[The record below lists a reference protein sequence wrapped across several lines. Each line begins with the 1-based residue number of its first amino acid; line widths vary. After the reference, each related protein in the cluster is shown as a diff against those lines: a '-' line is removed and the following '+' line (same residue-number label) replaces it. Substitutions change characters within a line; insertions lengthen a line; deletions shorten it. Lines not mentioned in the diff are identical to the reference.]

1 MGKTNEEL
9 ADLGSSLCAEDGEK
23 KKASH
28 RMSPDPDTATWTPGT
43 GLGPVTALGTL
54 RAAKGGVIPRL

>member
-1 MGKTNEEL
+1 MRKTNEEL
-9 ADLGSSLCAEDGEK
+9 ADLGSSLCAEDGER

-43 GLGPVTALGTL
+43 GLGHVTALGDFT
-54 RAAKGGVIPRL
+54 RG